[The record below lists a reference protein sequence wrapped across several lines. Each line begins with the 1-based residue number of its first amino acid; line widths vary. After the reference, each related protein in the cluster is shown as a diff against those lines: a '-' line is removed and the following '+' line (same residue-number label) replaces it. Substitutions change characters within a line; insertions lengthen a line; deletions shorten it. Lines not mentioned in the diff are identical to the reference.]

1 VFVDILKH
9 DSARLK
15 NNVNFESFGLSES
28 LKKCDGSGQNN
39 TINENGVALSDPE
52 SPSKADST
60 ELSCHH
66 DGEQD
71 EVEGKFICI

>member
-1 VFVDILKH
+1 
-9 DSARLK
+9 
-15 NNVNFESFGLSES
+15 LSES

-60 ELSCHH
+60 ELSCPR